1 MKFTRKASANW
12 TGGKDGKGILSTE
25 SRTLQDTPYT
35 FNMRFAEDKGTNP
48 EELIGAAHSGCFTM
62 QLAVLLDKA
71 GYKPDT
77 LDTSADVTFENGS
90 ITTIV
95 LKLNAKIPG
104 INAEQFSEIAR
115 QAKET
120 CPVSKLLKA
129 DIQLEEKLV

>member
-12 TGGKDGKGILSTE
+12 KGGKYGKGIVSTE
-25 SRTLQDTPYT
+25 SGTLQGTPYT
-35 FNMRFAEDKGTNP
+35 YNMRFADDKGTNP

-71 GYKPDT
+71 GFKPDNM
-77 LDTSADVTFENGS
+77 DTTADVILENGS
-90 ITTIV
+90 IVTIV
-95 LKLNAKIPG
+95 LRLNAKIPG
-104 INAEQFSEIAR
+104 ISAEQFSEIAR

-129 DIQLEEKLV
+129 DIQLEENLI

>member
-12 TGGKDGKGILSTE
+12 KGGKDGKGILSTE
-25 SRTLQDTPYT
+25 SGTLQNTPYT
-35 FNMRFAEDKGTNP
+35 FNMRFADDHGTNP

-77 LDTSADVTFENGS
+77 MDTSADVTFENGS
-90 ITTIV
+90 IVTIV

-104 INAEQFSEIAR
+104 ITPEQFSEIAR
-115 QAKET
+115 QAKEI

-129 DIQLEEKLV
+129 DIQLEENLI